1 MAWNQEK
8 QVQFEQLQKQYKEF
22 ITKEYPALLDWFTLA
37 CGDKFDGHMLSCMIN
52 NATEIIEKLKPFSRN
67 ATK

>member
-8 QVQFEQLQKQYKEF
+8 QVQFDKLQEQYKEF

-37 CGDKFDGHMLSCMIN
+37 CGDKFDEHMLSCMIN

-67 ATK
+67 STK

>member
-8 QVQFEQLQKQYKEF
+8 QVKFDQLQEQYKEF

-37 CGDKFDGHMLSCMIN
+37 CGDKFDEHMLSCMIN

-67 ATK
+67 STK

>member
-8 QVQFEQLQKQYKEF
+8 QVQFDQLQEQYKEF
-22 ITKEYPALLDWFTLA
+22 ITREYPALLDWFTLA
-37 CGDKFDGHMLSCMIN
+37 CGDKFDEHMLNCMIN

-67 ATK
+67 STK